1 VIASFFRKVLTVI
14 GLALLLLV
22 AALIAFALLGLNAGY
37 PNAPRS
43 ARPRGVVL
51 GAYHVHSTLS
61 DGGGTEEE
69 IAQAAFDSGLQFVIF
84 TDHNPTRLRPP
95 RYSARGVL
103 LIQAAELTTPF
114 GHVVALDPERI
125 PPEDALAKDPVKA
138 IRDAGGYAVLAH
150 PVQERNGWK
159 GDPAPARQ
167 AMGFELYSGDTM
179 LREAQAN
186 PLTLLL
192 PAAGTYL
199 GNSIHAME
207 ILVQDDPAAH
217 EKLLELSAEAPMVAL
232 CAHDAHGFPSYGEEF
247 TQMAMAIPLG
257 DAAALPASAGDAARW
272 ILLRLVAGQGF
283 CAFRALG
290 EGAGFSIEP
299 ELQGRRA
306 KVGEMLKVNL
316 PAETPSSAA
325 MVVCRG
331 GCEVQKDGRRVM
343 LKGKGPVHLEV
354 MRRAPGK
361 LFGAEWKPWIVPSPV
376 LVEE

>member
-1 VIASFFRKVLTVI
+1 VIGSFLRKVFTAI
-14 GLALLLLV
+14 GLALLALV
-22 AALIAFALLGLNAGY
+22 AALIVFALMGLNAGY

-43 ARPRGVVL
+43 ARPKGVVL

-61 DGGGTEEE
+61 DGSGTEEE
-69 IAQAAFDSGLQFVIF
+69 IAQAAAESGLQFVIF
-84 TDHNPTRLRPP
+84 TDHNPARLQPP
-95 RYSARGVL
+95 RFSAKGVL
-103 LIQAAELTTPF
+103 LIEAAELTTPF

-125 PPEDALAKDPVKA
+125 PPAEALAKDPVKA

-150 PVQERNGWK
+150 PVQARNGWK
-159 GDPAPARQ
+159 GDPASARQ

-207 ILVQDDPAAH
+207 ILVQEDPAAH
-217 EKLLELSAEAPMVAL
+217 EKLLELSAVAPMVAL
-232 CAHDAHGFPSYGEEF
+232 CAHDAHGFPSYDEEF
-247 TQMAMAIPLG
+247 TQMAMVIPLG
-257 DAAALPASAGDAARW
+257 DAASMPASAGDAARW
-272 ILLRLVAGQGF
+272 VLLRMVEGKAY

-299 ELQGRRA
+299 ELPGRRA
-306 KVGEMLKVNL
+306 KVGETLKVNL
-316 PAETPSSAA
+316 PAEAPASAV

-343 LKGKGPVHLEV
+343 LKGKGPVHIEV

>member
-1 VIASFFRKVLTVI
+1 MMGSFFRKVFTVV
-14 GLALLLLV
+14 GLALLALV
-22 AALIAFALLGLNAGY
+22 AVLAGFALLGLNAGY
-37 PNAPRS
+37 PNAPRA
-43 ARPRGVVL
+43 ARPKGVVL
-51 GAYHVHSTLS
+51 GAYHVHSTMS
-61 DGGGTEEE
+61 DGSGTEEE

-95 RYSARGVL
+95 RYSAKGVL
-103 LIQAAELTTPF
+103 LIEAAELTTPF

-125 PPEDALAKDPVKA
+125 PPAEALSKDPVKA

-150 PVQERNGWK
+150 PVQARNGWK
-159 GDPAPARQ
+159 GDPASARR

-217 EKLLELSAEAPMVAL
+217 EKLLELSADAPMVAL
-232 CAHDAHGFPSYGEEF
+232 CAHDAHGFPSYDEEF

-257 DAAALPASAGDAARW
+257 EATALPPAPGDAARW
-272 ILLRLVAGQGF
+272 ILLRMVEGKAY
-283 CAFRALG
+283 CTFRALG
-290 EGAGFSIEP
+290 EGTGFSIEP
-299 ELQGRRA
+299 ELPGRRA
-306 KVGEMLKVNL
+306 KVGETLKVNL
-316 PAETPSSAA
+316 PADTPTSAA